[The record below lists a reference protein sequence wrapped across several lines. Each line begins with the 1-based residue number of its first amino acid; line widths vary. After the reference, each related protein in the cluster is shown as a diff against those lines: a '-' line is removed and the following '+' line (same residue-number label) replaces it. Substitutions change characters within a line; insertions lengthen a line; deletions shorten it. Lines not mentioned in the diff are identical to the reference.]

1 MKKASERIII
11 LRVMAVYAVAM
22 LGLLLTALLLRI
34 PSKEPTPQKIIQTV
48 VEKEYVYLT
57 QEDAD
62 TQYNEGTDT
71 STSQD
76 ETYTVKEYFG
86 RIGIFKSDGA
96 LMRVLEVYV
105 KTLPEA
111 DKRLLGEGF
120 EIVGKKQLN
129 SIIEDYTE

>member
-1 MKKASERIII
+1 
-11 LRVMAVYAVAM
+11 MAVYAVAM

-34 PSKEPTPQKIIQTV
+34 PSKESTPQKIIQTV

-57 QEDAD
+57 QEDTD

-71 STSQD
+71 SPSQD
-76 ETYTVKEYFG
+76 ETYTVREYFG

>member
-34 PSKEPTPQKIIQTV
+34 PSKESTPEKVIQTV

>member
-1 MKKASERIII
+1 MKKTSERIII

-34 PSKEPTPQKIIQTV
+34 PSKESTTEKVIQTV

-57 QEDAD
+57 QEDTD
-62 TQYNEGTDT
+62 TQYNEDTDT

-76 ETYTVKEYFG
+76 ETYTVREYFG

>member
-1 MKKASERIII
+1 MKKTSERIII

-34 PSKEPTPQKIIQTV
+34 PSKESTPEKVIQTV

-76 ETYTVKEYFG
+76 ETYTVREYFG

-96 LMRVLEVYV
+96 LMQVLEVYV

>member
-1 MKKASERIII
+1 
-11 LRVMAVYAVAM
+11 MAVYAVAM

-34 PSKEPTPQKIIQTV
+34 PSKESAPEKVIQTV

-96 LMRVLEVYV
+96 LMQVLEVYV

>member
-1 MKKASERIII
+1 MKKTSERIII

-34 PSKEPTPQKIIQTV
+34 PSKESTPQKIIQTV

-57 QEDAD
+57 QEDTD

-71 STSQD
+71 SPYQD
-76 ETYTVKEYFG
+76 ETYTVREYFG

>member
-34 PSKEPTPQKIIQTV
+34 PSKEPTPEKVIQTV

-57 QEDAD
+57 QEDTD

-76 ETYTVKEYFG
+76 ETYTVREYFG

>member
-1 MKKASERIII
+1 MKKTSERIII

-34 PSKEPTPQKIIQTV
+34 PSKESTPQKIIQTV

-57 QEDAD
+57 QEDTD
-62 TQYNEGTDT
+62 TQYNEDTDT
-71 STSQD
+71 SPSQD
-76 ETYTVKEYFG
+76 ETYTVREYFG

>member
-1 MKKASERIII
+1 MKKTSERIII

-71 STSQD
+71 STSHD
-76 ETYTVKEYFG
+76 ETYTVREYFG

>member
-34 PSKEPTPQKIIQTV
+34 PSKESTPEKVIQTV

-57 QEDAD
+57 QEDTD

>member
-1 MKKASERIII
+1 MKKTSERIII

-34 PSKEPTPQKIIQTV
+34 PSKESTPEKVIQTV

-57 QEDAD
+57 KEDAD

-71 STSQD
+71 SPSQD
-76 ETYTVKEYFG
+76 ETYTVREYFG

-96 LMRVLEVYV
+96 LMQVLEVYV

>member
-1 MKKASERIII
+1 MKKTSERIII

-34 PSKEPTPQKIIQTV
+34 PSKESAPEKVIQTV

-96 LMRVLEVYV
+96 LMQVLEVYV

>member
-1 MKKASERIII
+1 MKKTSERIII

-34 PSKEPTPQKIIQTV
+34 PSKESTPQKIIQTV

-57 QEDAD
+57 QEDTD

-71 STSQD
+71 SPSQD
-76 ETYTVKEYFG
+76 ETYTVREYFG

>member
-1 MKKASERIII
+1 
-11 LRVMAVYAVAM
+11 MAVYAVAM

-34 PSKEPTPQKIIQTV
+34 PSKESTPEKVIQTV

-76 ETYTVKEYFG
+76 ETYTVREYFG

-96 LMRVLEVYV
+96 LMQVLEVYV

>member
-1 MKKASERIII
+1 MKKTSERIII

-22 LGLLLTALLLRI
+22 LGLLLTTLLLRI
-34 PSKEPTPQKIIQTV
+34 PSKESTPQKIIQTV

-57 QEDAD
+57 QEDTD

-71 STSQD
+71 SPSQD
-76 ETYTVKEYFG
+76 ETYTVREYFG

>member
-71 STSQD
+71 SPSQD
-76 ETYTVKEYFG
+76 ETYTVREYFG

>member
-120 EIVGKKQLN
+120 EIVGKKRLN

>member
-34 PSKEPTPQKIIQTV
+34 PSKESTPQKIIQTV

-57 QEDAD
+57 KEDAD

>member
-22 LGLLLTALLLRI
+22 LGLLLTALLHRI

-96 LMRVLEVYV
+96 LIRVLEVYV

>member
-1 MKKASERIII
+1 MKKTSERIII

-22 LGLLLTALLLRI
+22 LGLLLTALLLRS
-34 PSKEPTPQKIIQTV
+34 PSKGSTPQKIIQTV

>member
-1 MKKASERIII
+1 MKKTSERIII

-34 PSKEPTPQKIIQTV
+34 PSKESTPEKVIQTV

-57 QEDAD
+57 KEDAD

-71 STSQD
+71 SPSQD
-76 ETYTVKEYFG
+76 ETYTVREYFG

>member
-34 PSKEPTPQKIIQTV
+34 PSKESTPEKVIQTV

-57 QEDAD
+57 QEDTD

-71 STSQD
+71 SPSQD
-76 ETYTVKEYFG
+76 ETYTVREYFG